1 MIPFQISLP
10 FKPIVK
16 KNGNY
21 IINFVTLR
29 LTKVKLLKITSF
41 LPFLTQIRQ
50 KFGPKRPLNLAFLAI
65 IAISF
70 HAGGFTTCFVTFFIT
85 LDLIQPKFCPK
96 TTPDLI
102 FFAKTSNNY
111 YFQGQLVQ
119 KWGPHKA
126 IAPIWLIFTYQI
138 VLSPIL
144 YLRPIYCNALRHYL
158 NQGYRCWN
166 LS

>member
-65 IAISF
+65 IAINF

-85 LDLIQPKFCPK
+85 LDLIQTKFCPK

-102 FFAKTSNNY
+102 FFAKTLLKPLTITTSRGNLCKN
-111 YFQGQLVQ
+111 GV
-119 KWGPHKA
+119 
-126 IAPIWLIFTYQI
+126 PIKPQPQF
-138 VLSPIL
+138 
-144 YLRPIYCNALRHYL
+144 
-158 NQGYRCWN
+158 G
-166 LS
+166 